1 MNALYYFVIFLARI
15 LNLAILAR
23 VFLSWLP
30 IDRNSGFVHLILEIT
45 EPILGPIRR
54 IMPSLGGLD
63 LSPMVGLILVQVA
76 ERVLL
81 TMLSRLG

>member
-15 LNLAILAR
+15 LNLAILIR

-30 IDRNSGFVHLILEIT
+30 ISHDSRFVHIVLELT

-54 IMPSLGGLD
+54 VMPSLGGLD
-63 LSPMVGLILVQVA
+63 LSPMVGLIVIQVA

-81 TMLSRLG
+81 SMVARLG